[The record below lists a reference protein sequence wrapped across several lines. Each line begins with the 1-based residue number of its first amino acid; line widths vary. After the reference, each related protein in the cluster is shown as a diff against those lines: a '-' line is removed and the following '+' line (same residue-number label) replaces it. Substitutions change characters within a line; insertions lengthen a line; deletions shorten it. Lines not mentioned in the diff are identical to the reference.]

1 MVLKG
6 ILKEVEGFL
15 TGKYEWERDSK
26 QFSSRQQQGF
36 VKTSMRWTLWT
47 NGHRKASR
55 SHRFAPNL
63 FLED

>member
-15 TGKYEWERDSK
+15 TGKYEWKRGSK
-26 QFSSRQQQGF
+26 KFSSRQQQGF
-36 VKTSMRWTLWT
+36 VKTSVRWTLWT
-47 NGHRKASR
+47 NGHSKASR
-55 SHRFAPNL
+55 SHIFAPNL